1 MESAQIQSSGKAA
14 LFKKTA
20 PLQRLAMRQRRRNL
34 LFLHWPVDPKVLRPH
49 LPAGLEV
56 DLFDNQPIAVEVARF
71 FPSSLPSCAD
81 ELGMPER
88 GSCLLEP
95 FGKGRRGRRSE

>member
-1 MESAQIQSSGKAA
+1 
-14 LFKKTA
+14 
-20 PLQRLAMRQRRRNL
+20 NL